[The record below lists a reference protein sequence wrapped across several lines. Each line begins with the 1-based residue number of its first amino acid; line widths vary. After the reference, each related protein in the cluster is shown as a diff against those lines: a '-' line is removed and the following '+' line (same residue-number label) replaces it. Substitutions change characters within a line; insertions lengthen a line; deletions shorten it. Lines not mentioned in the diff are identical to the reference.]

1 MSNVL
6 IELRQKIDEIDHALL
21 ELVTQRLNVSRQI
34 ATAKEVGSAVYRPAR
49 EALLMHH
56 LLSQLDGIVEHKVV
70 ERLWRVLLASS
81 VYIQRPN
88 FKIVSLQGLEEFTS
102 EFSAGFLNFTF
113 CRTGEHIINQLSEN
127 QADVAFFPYSEL
139 TEIASSLGE
148 KTGIYLNH
156 KMDNVAIICKNMP
169 EETGFD
175 ISLFRDSR
183 FVEQSIIEKLGFSL
197 NSDSSEHIHI
207 GAWVNLSSSLKQ

>member
-6 IELRQKIDEIDHALL
+6 VELRQKIDEIDHALL
-21 ELVTQRLNVSRQI
+21 ELVTRRLNVSRQI
-34 ATAKEVGSAVYRPAR
+34 AIAKPGGSPVYRPAR
-49 EALLMHH
+49 EALLMHQ
-56 LLSQLDGIVEHKVV
+56 LLSQLDGTVEHKVV

-81 VYIQRPN
+81 VHSQRPN
-88 FKIVSLQGLEEFTS
+88 FKIISLEGLEDFTS
-102 EFSAGFLNFTF
+102 EFSAGFLDFTF
-113 CRTGEHIINQLSEN
+113 CSAGEQIIKQLSEN

-139 TEIASSLGE
+139 AEIASSLGE

-183 FVEQSIIEKLGFSL
+183 FVETSIIEKPGFSL
-197 NSDSSEHIHI
+197 NSDSSAHVHI
-207 GAWVNLSSSLKQ
+207 GAWVNLSSALK

>member
-6 IELRQKIDEIDHALL
+6 IELRRKIDEIDHALL

-81 VYIQRPN
+81 VYSQRPN

-102 EFSAGFLNFTF
+102 EFSAGFLDFTF
-113 CRTGEHIINQLSEN
+113 CRTGEHIIKQLSEN

-197 NSDSSEHIHI
+197 NSDSSEHVHI

>member
-21 ELVTQRLNVSRQI
+21 ELVTRRLNVSRQI
-34 ATAKEVGSAVYRPAR
+34 ASAKEVGSSVYRPAR

-81 VYIQRPN
+81 VYSQRPN

-102 EFSAGFLNFTF
+102 EFSAGFLDFTF
-113 CRTGEHIINQLSEN
+113 CRTGEHIIKQLSEN
-127 QADVAFFPYSEL
+127 RADVAFFPYNEL

-197 NSDSSEHIHI
+197 NSDSSEHVHI

>member
-6 IELRQKIDEIDHALL
+6 VELRQKIDEIDHALL
-21 ELVTQRLNVSRQI
+21 ELVTRRLNVSRQI
-34 ATAKEVGSAVYRPAR
+34 ATAKEVGSPVYRPAR
-49 EALLMHH
+49 EALLMHQ
-56 LLSQLDGIVEHKVV
+56 LLSQLDGTVEHKVV

-81 VYIQRPN
+81 VHSQRSN
-88 FKIVSLQGLEEFTS
+88 FKIVSLQGLEDFTS
-102 EFSAGFLNFTF
+102 EFSAGFLDFTF
-113 CRTGEHIINQLSEN
+113 CRTGEHIIKQLSEN
-127 QADVAFFPYSEL
+127 RADVAFFPYSEL
-139 TEIASSLGE
+139 AEIASSLGE

-183 FVEQSIIEKLGFSL
+183 FVEPSIIEKLGFRL
-197 NSDSSEHIHI
+197 NSDSSEHVHI

>member
-6 IELRQKIDEIDHALL
+6 VELRQKIDEIDHALL
-21 ELVTQRLNVSRQI
+21 ELVTRRLNVSRQI
-34 ATAKEVGSAVYRPAR
+34 AIAKPGGSPVYRPAR
-49 EALLMHH
+49 EALLMHQ
-56 LLSQLDGIVEHKVV
+56 LLLKLDGTVEHKVV

-81 VYIQRPN
+81 VHSQRPN
-88 FKIVSLQGLEEFTS
+88 FKIISLEGLEDFTS
-102 EFSAGFLNFTF
+102 EFSAGFLDFTF
-113 CRTGEHIINQLSEN
+113 CSAGEHIIKQLFEN

-139 TEIASSLGE
+139 AEIASSLGE

-183 FVEQSIIEKLGFSL
+183 FVEPRIIEKPGFSL
-197 NSDSSEHIHI
+197 NSDSCEHFHI
-207 GAWVNLSSSLKQ
+207 GTWVNLSSVLK

>member
-1 MSNVL
+1 MSNEL

-34 ATAKEVGSAVYRPAR
+34 ATAKEVGSSVYRPAR

-81 VYIQRPN
+81 VYSQRPN

-102 EFSAGFLNFTF
+102 EFSAGFLDFTF
-113 CRTGEHIINQLSEN
+113 CRTGQHIIKQLSEN

-139 TEIASSLGE
+139 TEIASSLGK

>member
-34 ATAKEVGSAVYRPAR
+34 ASAKEVGSSVYRPAR

-81 VYIQRPN
+81 VYSQRPN

-102 EFSAGFLNFTF
+102 EFSAGFLDFTF
-113 CRTGEHIINQLSEN
+113 CRTGEHIIKQLSEN

-175 ISLFRDSR
+175 ISLFRDSS
-183 FVEQSIIEKLGFSL
+183 FVEPNIIEKPGFSL
-197 NSDSSEHIHI
+197 NSDSRELFHI
-207 GAWVNLSSSLKQ
+207 GAWVNL

>member
-6 IELRQKIDEIDHALL
+6 IGLRQKIDEIDHALL

-34 ATAKEVGSAVYRPAR
+34 ARAKEVGSAVYRPAR

-81 VYIQRPN
+81 VYSQRPN

-102 EFSAGFLNFTF
+102 EFSAGFLDFTF
-113 CRTGEHIINQLSEN
+113 CRTGEHIIKQLSEN

-197 NSDSSEHIHI
+197 NSDSSEHVHI

>member
-6 IELRQKIDEIDHALL
+6 IGLRQKIDEIDHALL

-81 VYIQRPN
+81 VYSQRPN

-102 EFSAGFLNFTF
+102 EFSAGFLDFTF
-113 CRTGEHIINQLSEN
+113 CRTGEHIIKQLSEN

-197 NSDSSEHIHI
+197 NSDSSEHVHI

>member
-1 MSNVL
+1 MSDVL

-21 ELVTQRLNVSRQI
+21 ELVTRRLNVSRQI
-34 ATAKEVGSAVYRPAR
+34 AIAKEVGSSVYRPAR

-56 LLSQLDGIVEHKVV
+56 LLSELDGIVEHKVV

-81 VYIQRPN
+81 VYSQRPN

-102 EFSAGFLNFTF
+102 EFSAGFLDFTF
-113 CRTGEHIINQLSEN
+113 CRTGEHIIKQLSEN

-183 FVEQSIIEKLGFSL
+183 FVKQSLIEKLGFSL
-197 NSDSSEHIHI
+197 NSDSSEHVHI

>member
-6 IELRQKIDEIDHALL
+6 IGLRQKIDEIDHALL

-81 VYIQRPN
+81 VYSQRPN
-88 FKIVSLQGLEEFTS
+88 FKIVSLQGLEQFTS
-102 EFSAGFLNFTF
+102 EFSAGFLDFTF

-197 NSDSSEHIHI
+197 NSDSSEHVHI
-207 GAWVNLSSSLKQ
+207 GAWVNLSRSLKQ

>member
-21 ELVTQRLNVSRQI
+21 ELVTRRLNVSRQI
-34 ATAKEVGSAVYRPAR
+34 ATAKEVGSSVYRPAR
-49 EALLMHH
+49 EALLMHQ
-56 LLSQLDGIVEHKVV
+56 LLSQIDGAVEHKVV

-81 VYIQRPN
+81 VYSQRPN
-88 FKIVSLQGLEEFTS
+88 FKIVSLEGLEEFTS
-102 EFSAGFLNFTF
+102 EFSAGFLDFTF
-113 CRTGEHIINQLSEN
+113 CRTGEHIIKQLSEN

-197 NSDSSEHIHI
+197 NSDSSEHVHI

>member
-81 VYIQRPN
+81 VYSQRPN

-102 EFSAGFLNFTF
+102 EFSAGFLDFTF
-113 CRTGEHIINQLSEN
+113 CSTGEHIIKQLSEN
-127 QADVAFFPYSEL
+127 RADVAFFPYIKL
-139 TEIASSLGE
+139 PEIASSLGE

-197 NSDSSEHIHI
+197 NSDSSEHVHI